1 VTVPLTW
8 RQAALHAGLFLAAC
22 ATTAWAQGP
31 AFAATL
37 MAILLCHEFGH
48 YIVARRHGV
57 DASLPYFIPLPPQIS
72 FGTLGAVIRMRS
84 PLVDRSQLLDVGAA
98 GPLAGVAVALPL
110 LVLGLSWSEVGPIP
124 PDSVIEG
131 NSILYAAIKY
141 AMFGR
146 WLPAD
151 GLDVQLHPVAFASWV
166 GLLVTMIN
174 LIPIGQLDG
183 GHVARAALGDRH
195 ERMSAVLH
203 RALPVVGLVV
213 GAALTVDAR
222 RHGLGWSSALG
233 YAATAA
239 MPWLVWA
246 VLLVVMRRLG
256 GGAYHPPV
264 GDTVGTPGAGA
275 ALGPE
280 AGAALGAG
288 RRRLAW
294 AVLVLWLLIL
304 TPVPLRPAL

>member
-1 VTVPLTW
+1 VTSSSTL
-8 RQAALHAGLFLAAC
+8 RQAAIHGGLFVAAC

-37 MAILLCHEFGH
+37 MAILVCHELGH
-48 YIVARRHGV
+48 YVVARRHGV
-57 DASLPYFIPLPPQIS
+57 DASLPYFIPLPPQVS
-72 FGTLGAVIRMRS
+72 FGTMGAIIRMRS
-84 PLVDRSQLLDVGAA
+84 PLTDRSQLLDVGAA
-98 GPLAGVAVALPL
+98 GPLAGVAVAIPL
-110 LVLGLSWSEVGPIP
+110 LVLGLSWSAIGPVP
-124 PDSVIEG
+124 ADSVLEG
-131 NSILYAAIKY
+131 NSILYGAIKWL
-141 AMFGR
+141 MFGR

-151 GLDVQLHPVAFASWV
+151 GVDVQLHPVAFAAWV

-195 ERMSAVLH
+195 ERLSAILH
-203 RALPVVGLVV
+203 RALPGVALVV
-213 GAALTVDAR
+213 GIVLTVDAR
-222 RHGLGWSSALG
+222 RHGLAWIPALG

-246 VLLVVMRRLG
+246 FLLLVMRRLG
-256 GGAYHPPV
+256 GDAYHPPAA
-264 GDTVGTPGAGA
+264 DQPITP
-275 ALGPE
+275 
-280 AGAALGAG
+280 G

-294 AVLVLWLLIL
+294 AVLVLWVLIV